1 MKRMLSFLLTC
12 LLCVGLAACGQS
24 SGPAESAK
32 PSAGGQP
39 AAVPLL
45 EQPWE
50 KIVEQAQSEGK
61 LSLWVWSDE
70 DLWRQIAKDFEAEYG
85 IPVSIMISDKN
96 TVLNK
101 VLSEKDGAK
110 GSIDVMGLP
119 GDIINTMMESDVL
132 YGPIL
137 DVMPNKDHLDPIL
150 SDRNEGVKSNHT
162 WVPVWRGYT
171 AMLYN
176 PAMVDENALP
186 QTWEDLERWIDE
198 NPKKFAFCL
207 PEKGGSGQSFMQS
220 IIINTTGG
228 IAQYMED
235 TAVDEAKTAQWGPVW
250 DWINSRKDKLL
261 FTNSNSDSLTRV
273 NQGEAAMTVA
283 WDSNASSTIAAGELL
298 SEVKL
303 YVPEFGLASGGDVQ
317 TVLKNAPHPAAGLLW
332 LDFMTSEKG
341 QQTVMDRLRNYP
353 ARTDLSFG
361 GTLLSADD
369 LENAVEWLP
378 AVYKSYYID
387 AFTKNVLMN

>member
-1 MKRMLSFLLTC
+1 MKRMFMLLFTC
-12 LLCVGLAACGQS
+12 IFCIGMAACGQEPADPADS
-24 SGPAESAK
+24 STDNE
-32 PSAGGQP
+32 QT
-39 AAVPLL
+39 AVSLL
-45 EQPWE
+45 NQPWD
-50 KIVEQAQSEGK
+50 KIVEQAKAEGS

-70 DLWRQIAKDFEAEYG
+70 DLWRQIAGDFEAQYG

-101 VLSEKDGAK
+101 VLSEKDGKK

-119 GDIINTMMESDVL
+119 GDIINTMMEADVL
-132 YGPIL
+132 YGKIL
-137 DVMPNKDHLDPIL
+137 DVMPNKDLLDPIL
-150 SDRNEGVKSNHT
+150 SDCNEGVKSNHT

-176 PAMVDENALP
+176 PAMVDESALP
-186 QTWEDLERWIDE
+186 QTWEQLEQWIDE
-198 NPKKFAFCL
+198 NPKKLAFCL
-207 PEKGGSGQSFMQS
+207 PEKGGSGQSFMQAV
-220 IIINTTGG
+220 ITNTTGG
-228 IAQYMED
+228 IEQYMED
-235 TAVDEAKTAQWGPVW
+235 TAVDESKTAQWGTVW

-261 FTNSNSDSLTRV
+261 FTNSNSDSLTRI

-303 YVPEFGLASGGDVQ
+303 YIPEFGLASGGDVQ

-332 LDFMTSEKG
+332 LDFMTTDKG
-341 QQTVMDRLRNYP
+341 QQTVMDRLHNYSV
-353 ARTDLSFG
+353 RTDLHFD
-361 GTLLSADD
+361 GTLLSSDD
-369 LENAVEWLP
+369 LKNAVEWLP

-387 AFTKNVLMN
+387 EFTKNVLMN